1 MRLKMKKKD
10 ELILFIIA
18 FIIIFFSILAKPIN
32 NLDEIW
38 NYNFARN
45 IADGLIPY
53 KDFNMLQM
61 PLLPII
67 SGIILKYTFNEIII
81 TRILAGFLCATIMLL
96 VYKILKILDVKKELA
111 VLITGII
118 TLLMLE
124 YYCLDYNFATLLI
137 VLLIIYN
144 EIKFYKKDK
153 NIIKAN
159 IKQDILLG
167 IMAGIAILLK
177 QNTGILVIIAMLANK
192 IFFIKNKQDLKE
204 YLKSFLFRLMPILIL
219 IGLMIIYLIYNNC
232 FNDFVN
238 YSIKGVSEFSNYI
251 PYKKLLK
258 LDITGLFALLV
269 PITFGIVIYKII
281 IKRDKDKALYF
292 LLIYGLAMFVVAFPI
307 SDKIHFYIGA
317 IPTIVLM
324 SYLLSS
330 KITNIIENKM
340 YRFCFYYV
348 KATIYV
354 SLLAYVIIN
363 SGTYLVNKQSYS
375 DLAHYQYIIVDEKLE
390 ENIEKV
396 DTFILT

>member
-96 VYKILKILDVKKELA
+96 VYKILKILDFKKELA

-144 EIKFYKKDK
+144 EIKFYKRDK

-192 IFFIKNKQDLKE
+192 LFFIKNKQDLKE

-219 IGLMIIYLIYNNC
+219 IGLMIIYLIYN
-232 FNDFVN
+232 
-238 YSIKGVSEFSNYI
+238 S
-251 PYKKLLK
+251 
-258 LDITGLFALLV
+258 A
-269 PITFGIVIYKII
+269 
-281 IKRDKDKALYF
+281 F
-292 LLIYGLAMFVVAFPI
+292 LL
-307 SDKIHFYIGA
+307 
-317 IPTIVLM
+317 
-324 SYLLSS
+324 
-330 KITNIIENKM
+330 E
-340 YRFCFYYV
+340 
-348 KATIYV
+348 
-354 SLLAYVIIN
+354 
-363 SGTYLVNKQSYS
+363 
-375 DLAHYQYIIVDEKLE
+375 
-390 ENIEKV
+390 
-396 DTFILT
+396 